1 MDLYEE
7 RRYEIGLKILLLK
20 LTKGLEM
27 KCVSRPLSSR
37 VFLTFYPLQSSSP
50 LALVLLLS
58 SFSLSIKSGW
68 SDTSVTI
75 FPSLT
80 PSSTLTVS
88 FARSRLDVLCSLERA
103 SPSELQRK
111 TRN

>member
-27 KCVSRPLSSR
+27 KFVSRPLSSR
-37 VFLTFYPLQSSSP
+37 VFLTFYLLHSSSSP

-58 SFSLSIKSGW
+58 SFSLS
-68 SDTSVTI
+68 
-75 FPSLT
+75 
-80 PSSTLTVS
+80 
-88 FARSRLDVLCSLERA
+88 
-103 SPSELQRK
+103 Q
-111 TRN
+111 